1 MSRKKKKRSQHFQTK
16 AKKKNIEEVNML
28 IIEKEKIKK
37 RKKTTTTTKKK
48 PTHWRLGGEFKGIFG
63 SSFSLLVFSQFWGE
77 NFLVGTGRKHMGPP
91 FIFLSPHSTK
101 HTLKKFLFLFFFQS
115 FLFTLF
121 HLQTNTPLVS
131 SPLFEP
137 IHHSSHFMVFVMW
150 KDDPFSSE
158 QGPTIKYQNC
168 NFQFHHNACCY
179 SINNK
184 FTINI

>member
-1 MSRKKKKRSQHFQTK
+1 MSRKKKKKPTLLDKSK
-16 AKKKNIEEVNML
+16 EKNKEEVNML

-101 HTLKKFLFLFFFQS
+101 HTLKKFLFLFFFS
-115 FLFTLF
+115 KVFYSPCFTSKQT
-121 HLQTNTPLVS
+121 HL
-131 SPLFEP
+131 
-137 IHHSSHFMVFVMW
+137 
-150 KDDPFSSE
+150 
-158 QGPTIKYQNC
+158 
-168 NFQFHHNACCY
+168 
-179 SINNK
+179 
-184 FTINI
+184 